1 MVLTLTPIVYCVY
14 TALFGDDLNKIHI
27 KAISK
32 EKKKQEIENI
42 KVLKKYE
49 II

>member
-1 MVLTLTPIVYCVY
+1 MVLTLTSTVY
-14 TALFGDDLNKIHI
+14 TTLFGDDSNKINI
-27 KAISK
+27 TAILL
-32 EKKKQEIENI
+32 KKKQENEKK